1 MEFFEE
7 ELELLVIKGKTQG
20 YLTFDD
26 INEILPDDE
35 FEPEKVDELLVQLE
49 GKGIKVVDERPAK
62 PDNVKPAS
70 TAARFAQTPGPP
82 QPGSAR
88 TGGRARRARSY
99 TQEVGHA
106 PG

>member
-49 GKGIKVVDERPAK
+49 GKGIKVVDER
-62 PDNVKPAS
+62 
-70 TAARFAQTPGPP
+70 ARP
-82 QPGSAR
+82 SR
-88 TGGRARRARSY
+88 TM
-99 TQEVGHA
+99 
-106 PG
+106 